1 MNMIQIKLIFYI
13 IFSLFIIPLKAEKE
27 KPKPN
32 GEINVNSPLYLKN
45 KTNKIFSNIK
55 YKGEVF
61 FENNSNKY
69 FYEDFAKTYFQIDF
83 VQNVEYLEIYFFIFK
98 DNYYHNDF
106 FKLYITT
113 SKKIPI
119 KYSNFQNL
127 SITTKNYNNSK
138 IGKVKITQNNQLFWK
153 KKPIYIGLYELYLYQ
168 TSNETING
176 TIIMD
181 NITLF
186 FLGNKTKFSQN
197 LLYCF
202 ASNLYMGVLF
212 VTCLIQIFYLKMINK
227 YSFERQIYENISMT
241 LILYN
246 ILLTYHIG
254 VFTLYIF
261 IITQKNTE
269 YATLIFILIVLEFF
283 ASIVGQTYY
292 RGDLLV
298 FFSPLFIFGII
309 SMINCFFY
317 WFYIYESYKMIY
329 QMIRYSLGYR
339 KLEVLL
345 MRNNQLSNFEQ
356 RDQLDNYFY
365 KKKKEISNIFIPIMF
380 LSSFTI
386 GLMIIYPIL
395 MCVLYS
401 LFFIP
406 QIIHRLK
413 VNKVVKKKDF
423 LLMFGFYIVI
433 FSDKIVTITFF
444 LIGKFPLFSKPE
456 IQLLKIFY
464 FLFFTQLI
472 ILFII
477 DLFNIGF
484 DSEFLK
490 KPSHKFYENFNETL
504 KHLPKNRRE
513 SVAKEECCI
522 CLEDLNKEQEE
533 IHYNLKEGEILEI
546 DSNNVN
552 KNIVEKKVDTELNIN
567 DFQYIQNKKNCK
579 YKFYNLMSNIK
590 YSIKKIF
597 VIKKSVE
604 EKTKNKKFVITPCN
618 HVFHSE
624 CLKSWIEAKSVCPL
638 CNAEL
643 PEI

>member
-1 MNMIQIKLIFYI
+1 
-13 IFSLFIIPLKAEKE
+13 
-27 KPKPN
+27 
-32 GEINVNSPLYLKN
+32 
-45 KTNKIFSNIK
+45 
-55 YKGEVF
+55 
-61 FENNSNKY
+61 
-69 FYEDFAKTYFQIDF
+69 
-83 VQNVEYLEIYFFIFK
+83 
-98 DNYYHNDF
+98 
-106 FKLYITT
+106 
-113 SKKIPI
+113 
-119 KYSNFQNL
+119 
-127 SITTKNYNNSK
+127 
-138 IGKVKITQNNQLFWK
+138 
-153 KKPIYIGLYELYLYQ
+153 
-168 TSNETING
+168 
-176 TIIMD
+176 
-181 NITLF
+181 
-186 FLGNKTKFSQN
+186 
-197 LLYCF
+197 
-202 ASNLYMGVLF
+202 
-212 VTCLIQIFYLKMINK
+212 MINK

>member
-1 MNMIQIKLIFYI
+1 MFMFQIKLIFYTA
-13 IFSLFIIPLKAEKE
+13 FSLFIIPIKAEKV

-32 GEINVNSPLYLKN
+32 GEINVNSPLFKN
-45 KTNKIFSNIK
+45 TKTNNIFTDIK

-61 FENNSNKY
+61 FLNNSNKY
-69 FYEDFAKTYFQIDF
+69 FYEDLEKTYFQIDF
-83 VQNVEYLEIYFFIFK
+83 VQNVQYLEIYFLIFK
-98 DNYYHNDF
+98 ENFYHNDF

-113 SKKIPI
+113 SKNIPI
-119 KYSNFQNL
+119 KYSFFQNL
-127 SITTKNYNNSK
+127 SINTKNYNKSK
-138 IGKVKITQNNQLFWK
+138 IGIVKKTQNNQLFWK
-153 KKPIYIGLYELYLYQ
+153 KYPIYIGLYEFCLYQ

-186 FLGNKTKFSQN
+186 FLGNKTKYSQN
-197 LLYCF
+197 LLFCF
-202 ASNLYMGVLF
+202 SSNLYLGVLF
-212 VTCLIQIFYLKMINK
+212 ITCLIQICYLKMINK
-227 YSFERQIYENISMT
+227 LSFERQIYENISMT

-254 VFTLYIF
+254 IFILYIF
-261 IITQKNTE
+261 IVTQKNTE
-269 YATLIFILIVLEFF
+269 YATLFFILIVLEFI
-283 ASIVGQTYY
+283 ASILGQTYY
-292 RGDLLV
+292 RGDLLE

-317 WFYIYESYKMIY
+317 WFYIYKSYKMIY
-329 QMIRYSLGYR
+329 QMIRHSLGYR

-345 MRNNQLSNFEQ
+345 LRNQISNFEQ
-356 RDQLDNYFY
+356 RNQLNNYFN
-365 KKKKEISNIFIPIMF
+365 KKQKEISNIFIPIMF
-380 LSSFTI
+380 ISSFTI
-386 GLMIIYPIL
+386 GFMILFPIS
-395 MCVLYS
+395 MCVIYS

-406 QIIHRLK
+406 QIIHRLN

-433 FSDKIVTITFF
+433 FSDKIVTITFL

-464 FLFFTQLI
+464 GLFLTQLI

-484 DSEFLK
+484 DNEFLK
-490 KPSHKFYENFNETL
+490 KPEHKFFENFNQTL

-513 SVAKEECCI
+513 SVSKEECCI
-522 CLEDLNKEQEE
+522 CLEDLNKDQEE
-533 IHYNLKEGEILEI
+533 LHYDLKEGEVLEI

-552 KNIVEKKVDTELNIN
+552 KNIEEKKVDTELNIN
-567 DFQYIQNKKNCK
+567 DFLFNQKNTSIK
-579 YKFYNLMSNIK
+579 NKFYNLVTKIK
-590 YSIKKIF
+590 TLFKKIF

-624 CLKSWIEAKSVCPL
+624 CLKTWIEAKSVCPL